1 MSRVRELEEKRRA
14 LLAKCEEQR
23 AELTYRLEQL
33 RPSAQLAN
41 LSERAPAMAL
51 NHPMAWVAA
60 LAGMIT
66 LLRPKRM
73 LSWLTFATGAMS
85 ILSRATALWKVF
97 QSLRSLRKGFR

>member
-1 MSRVRELEEKRRA
+1 MSRIQELEEKRRA

-33 RPSAQLAN
+33 RPAAQLAN

-51 NHPMAWVAA
+51 NHPLAWLAA
-60 LAGMIT
+60 LAGVVT
-66 LLRPKRM
+66 LLKPRRM

-97 QSLRSLRKGFR
+97 QSLRSLRQGFR